1 MERNRNG
8 TGRSARSGFEAEY
21 PDTET
26 ECQRKPSI
34 RGVGHLPV
42 ITVTDKESVDGN
54 GHSLLVTRHEKDATV
69 KFNISSY
76 IGEKINIRAYVKTT
90 DNVIRM
96 GIDGSEPFVLTEVN
110 SEKNGWTL
118 LEARTVLDA
127 NMNSAEFFIETDG
140 NADYF
145 IDDIFVT
152 KSR

>member
-1 MERNRNG
+1 
-8 TGRSARSGFEAEY
+8 
-21 PDTET
+21 
-26 ECQRKPSI
+26 
-34 RGVGHLPV
+34 
-42 ITVTDKESVDGN
+42 
-54 GHSLLVTRHEKDATV
+54 
-69 KFNISSY
+69 
-76 IGEKINIRAYVKTT
+76 
-90 DNVIRM
+90 M